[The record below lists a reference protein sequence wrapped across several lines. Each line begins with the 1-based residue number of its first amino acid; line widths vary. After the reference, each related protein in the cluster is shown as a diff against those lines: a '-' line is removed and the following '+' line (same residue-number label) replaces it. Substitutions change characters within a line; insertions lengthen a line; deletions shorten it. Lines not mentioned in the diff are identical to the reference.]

1 MPRPKTYDT
10 ERVQIQVRLP
20 APLLARLDKEANRRV
35 VSKTLLVERALEIS
49 LDEWEDEKSLAS
61 SY

>member
-1 MPRPKTYDT
+1 MARPRTYDPD
-10 ERVQIQVRLP
+10 RVQIQVRLP
-20 APLLARLDKEANRRV
+20 ASLLSRLEREANRRV